1 MPIYKQAIIP
11 QPHAAAVSPREN
23 IDRTHVTRK
32 QIRTHDGQQG
42 NDPFDPLDY
51 SILTLFCRYSIYLL
65 YMFLD
70 KFRIK
75 TYMD

>member
-1 MPIYKQAIIP
+1 MRLLFLLGTTFPRECVREISAMPIYKQAIIP

-42 NDPFDPLDY
+42 NDPFDPLD
-51 SILTLFCRYSIYLL
+51 
-65 YMFLD
+65 
-70 KFRIK
+70 
-75 TYMD
+75 